1 MWLSSFLPIRHC
13 YGRVSAHGA
22 MSHLINR
29 LFNSLESRPDSGRD
43 VYLREKSN
51 PACTRSVEAAMF
63 VECRL

>member
-1 MWLSSFLPIRHC
+1 MIPI
-13 YGRVSAHGA
+13 
-22 MSHLINR
+22 
-29 LFNSLESRPDSGRD
+29 NSLESRPDSGRD